1 MTRET
6 ARRREEILAAARAEA
21 ERIVREARQRAGA
34 AHAAAVAVVAA
45 ELAVLSQQ
53 GRERAEADAARGV
66 FVMKDNVIRKA
77 LEASRKRLEE
87 LTAQPAFRPV
97 LERLLAEALAA
108 APVEEPAPEPEPEP
122 EPEPVF
128 ESMGT
133 EPSVPEVAQPASPD
147 MTPNDDVP
155 VQEAAEAVA
164 PREPNA
170 HIVRVPEK
178 HAAGLGAQI
187 DAAGA
192 QLALVAGP
200 KDGVV
205 VEDSWGTFRV
215 TNTLS
220 LRLARLEGAI
230 RTEANAILFGREARQ
245 S

>member
-108 APVEEPAPEPEPEP
+108 VPVEEPAPEPEP

-147 MTPNDDVP
+147 MTPNDDAP
-155 VQEAAEAVA
+155 VQDEAEAVA

-170 HIVRVPEK
+170 HIVRVPER

>member
-1 MTRET
+1 
-6 ARRREEILAAARAEA
+6 
-21 ERIVREARQRAGA
+21 
-34 AHAAAVAVVAA
+34 VAVVAA

-108 APVEEPAPEPEPEP
+108 VPVEEPEPEP
-122 EPEPVF
+122 EPAPEVV
-128 ESMGT
+128 SDGVGT
-133 EPSVPEVAQPASPD
+133 DVSVPDVVQELSPD
-147 MTPNDDVP
+147 MTPDDEVP
-155 VQEAAEAVA
+155 VQEAPEAVA

-230 RTEANAILFGREARQ
+230 RTEANAILFGRETRQ